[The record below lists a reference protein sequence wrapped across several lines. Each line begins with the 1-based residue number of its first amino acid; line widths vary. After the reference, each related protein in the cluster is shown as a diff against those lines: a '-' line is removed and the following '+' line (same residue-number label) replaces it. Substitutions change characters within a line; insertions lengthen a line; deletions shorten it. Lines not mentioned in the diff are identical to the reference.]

1 MHDARSFD
9 MNTQK
14 RPEQHD
20 IRARV
25 FALAA
30 GFVTAALLLTGC
42 SNDPIFATIESEAK
56 LAEPTIVGTVSSLV
70 VTTDNG
76 TKNVYATNGY
86 IWKRTN
92 GVNSW
97 STISLPASDVRCSAL
112 ATDALDGTGSLYA
125 LFVKT
130 TNWSSFDSIQKY
142 DGSSWTKVTGPS
154 TVSVLGSGKGRIYA
168 FVNDGTSYSV
178 YATAAAGDVTIPST
192 TALASSLSLP
202 VGTAGDYFATT
213 TGIYYHNGSTISQL
227 TYSGLPSAL
236 IKAITTDGTNAY
248 LVDNGAVYKVNS
260 SALVAAVTHSV
271 SSPVRDA
278 AWLDTA
284 GTDYILIA
292 SGSSSTGG
300 YGEIPV
306 AADGTMGTYQTPGSS
321 STSSISTSARDQ
333 YESSIE
339 NYIVQKI
346 YPITSPVPAGNDYVI
361 YAGITYTSYDGLWSY
376 YTTKGEW
383 NRE

>member
-1 MHDARSFD
+1 

-25 FALAA
+25 LALAA
-30 GFVTAALLLTGC
+30 GLVTAALLLTGC
-42 SNDPIFATIESEAK
+42 SSDPIFATIESEAK
-56 LAEPTIVGTVSSLV
+56 LADPTIVGTVSSLV
-70 VTTDNG
+70 VSTDNE
-76 TKNVYATNGY
+76 TKNIYATNGY

-92 GVNSW
+92 GTGSW
-97 STISLPASDVRCSAL
+97 GTIDLPASDVRCSAL

-130 TNWSSFDSIQKY
+130 ADWSTFDSVQKY
-142 DGSSWTKVTGPS
+142 DGSSWTKVTGLS
-154 TVSVLGSGKGRIYA
+154 TVSILGSGKGRIYA
-168 FVNDGTSYSV
+168 FVNTDSSYSV
-178 YATAAAGDVTIPST
+178 YATAAAGDVTIPT
-192 TALASSLSLP
+192 TAITSGLALP

-213 TGIYYHNGSTISQL
+213 AGVYYYDGT
-227 TYSGLPSAL
+227 TYKQFSDSELPTSA
-236 IKAITTDGTNAY
+236 IKAITVNSDGSYAY
-248 LVDNGAVYKVNS
+248 AVDNGSVYQLNS
-260 SALVAAVTHSV
+260 SGWVSTASHSV
-271 SSPVRDA
+271 SSPVRDIA
-278 AWLDTA
+278 YLNTSGTA
-284 GTDYILIA
+284 FILIA
-292 SGSSSTGG
+292 SGSSSSGG

-321 STSSISTSARDQ
+321 STSSISTSAQDQ

-376 YTTKGEW
+376 YPGTRTEW